1 MIVAI
6 VLLVNA
12 FHSIRLIH
20 DLATIVKSSL
30 LWERTITLRRVV
42 ASISC

>member
-1 MIVAI
+1 MIEAI
-6 VLLVNA
+6 LLLVKV

-30 LWERTITLRRVV
+30 LWESTITLRRVV